1 MYSVISSYLN
11 KNRRAGETVFVDPVR
26 IEAAM
31 FSSLGSCYSTMAYP
45 CTSMTFLHREGV
57 LERYPMLHT
66 GYSNLTTSF

>member
-1 MYSVISSYLN
+1 M
-11 KNRRAGETVFVDPVR
+11 PVR
-26 IEAAM
+26 QCCGSGEDTAAM
-31 FSSLGSCYSTMAYP
+31 FLRYVPVLAPAFTMAYP

>member
-1 MYSVISSYLN
+1 M
-11 KNRRAGETVFVDPVR
+11 DPVR

-31 FSSLGSCYSTMAYP
+31 FFFARFPVIAPVFTMAYP
-45 CTSMTFLHREGV
+45 CSSMSYLHREGV